1 MDLPICLLKFHGVF
15 LNFFGN
21 YFGFWSVFLGQ
32 KLALAVDML
41 KTLFEVSLDQS
52 FGVI

>member
-15 LNFFGN
+15 LN

-32 KLALAVDML
+32 KLVLVVDML
-41 KTLFEVSLDQS
+41 KTFFEVSLDQS
-52 FGVI
+52 FGVL